1 MYKIRK
7 NKVFVTNR
15 LIYFYLNLMQIKAR
29 MSMDIVSGL
38 SVFFDFDGIGEIS
51 RHSHGRG
58 NLESPY
64 WGRKEDL

>member
-1 MYKIRK
+1 
-7 NKVFVTNR
+7 
-15 LIYFYLNLMQIKAR
+15 
-29 MSMDIVSGL
+29 MDIVSGL

-58 NLESPY
+58 SLESPY